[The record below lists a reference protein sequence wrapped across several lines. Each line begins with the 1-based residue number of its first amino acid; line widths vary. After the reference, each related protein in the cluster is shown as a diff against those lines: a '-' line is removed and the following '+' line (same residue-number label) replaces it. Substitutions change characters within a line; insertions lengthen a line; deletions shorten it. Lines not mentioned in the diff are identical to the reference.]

1 MSAETVPV
9 PTARRLAY
17 VHDML
22 PPGIAQQVQAEH
34 DVAIAALEVLLAE
47 SRQDADR
54 AVETANR
61 WAAQL
66 EVLNAELVA
75 ARRVV
80 DASRELV
87 STDQTP
93 ALDRATTEVRA
104 QTSTGFLPAVVARA
118 AVSAALHD
126 PDDPDWLARVE
137 HDYGCL
143 DCKVGFDGH
152 VPPVQDAYRHRANT
166 VRAAILGEA

>member
-1 MSAETVPV
+1 MSTETVPV

-22 PPGIAQQVQAEH
+22 PPGIARQVQAEH

-66 EVLNAELVA
+66 EALNAELVA

-80 DASRELV
+80 DAARELV
-87 STDQTP
+87 DVWASVGYDDVVLAKEGT
-93 ALDRATTEVRA
+93 ASASLVLAVRA
-104 QTSTGFLPAVVARA
+104 GQ
-118 AVSAALHD
+118 
-126 PDDPDWLARVE
+126 
-137 HDYGCL
+137 
-143 DCKVGFDGH
+143 
-152 VPPVQDAYRHRANT
+152 
-166 VRAAILGEA
+166 